1 MNRTKEAE
9 RLLRCLGAQGTGY
22 GLRQMACA
30 VEAAMEDMSR
40 LNHITK
46 GLYQDV
52 ASEFNTDW
60 KNIEK
65 NIRSIRDTIWAEGER
80 GLLEELCGH
89 RLERKPTNTQLLKIL
104 AEYLQSL
111 EQSENIKKVITVSPT
126 ADTEV
131 ISPLVK
137 RIVTPHKENNDRE
150 TIAALTKR
158 IAALEEER
166 AALKDTISWMH
177 DLIWDL
183 LRIIK

>member
-65 NIRSIRDTIWAEGER
+65 NIRSIRDTIW
-80 GLLEELCGH
+80 
-89 RLERKPTNTQLLKIL
+89 
-104 AEYLQSL
+104 
-111 EQSENIKKVITVSPT
+111 
-126 ADTEV
+126 
-131 ISPLVK
+131 
-137 RIVTPHKENNDRE
+137 
-150 TIAALTKR
+150 
-158 IAALEEER
+158 
-166 AALKDTISWMH
+166 
-177 DLIWDL
+177 
-183 LRIIK
+183 

>member
-1 MNRTKEAE
+1 M
-9 RLLRCLGAQGTGY
+9 
-22 GLRQMACA
+22 
-30 VEAAMEDMSR
+30 
-40 LNHITK
+40 
-46 GLYQDV
+46 
-52 ASEFNTDW
+52 
-60 KNIEK
+60 
-65 NIRSIRDTIWAEGER
+65 
-80 GLLEELCGH
+80 
-89 RLERKPTNTQLLKIL
+89 
-104 AEYLQSL
+104 
-111 EQSENIKKVITVSPT
+111 ITVSPT
-126 ADTEV
+126 ADTAV